1 MVKNILLVTLL
12 LALAIGVGPAAIA
25 QAPGLQ
31 EAASSFLAN
40 LPADYHSIGVPAL
53 KARLDAGEKPFLLD
67 VRETNEFEAG
77 RIQGAVNVPIRT
89 VPKNLDKLPA
99 DKNAEI
105 VVICVSGLRATYVT
119 MTLRLTGYAN
129 AKTMALGMREWTAQ
143 NFPVVK

>member
-1 MVKNILLVTLL
+1 MIKRVLLVTMLVAL
-12 LALAIGVGPAAIA
+12 LAAPTAVA
-25 QAPGLQ
+25 QAPAVQ
-31 EAASSFLAN
+31 EALFGFLAN
-40 LPADYHSIGVPAL
+40 LPTDYHSIMPPAL
-53 KARLDAGEKPFLLD
+53 KTRLDAGEKPFLLD
-67 VRETNEFEAG
+67 VRETTEFETG

-89 VPKNLDKLPA
+89 LPRNLDKLPA

-119 MTLRLTGYAN
+119 MSLRLAGYTN